1 MQIIKFADERI
12 SSFEASLK
20 RVEDLNNQQ
29 QDQERKEINL
39 RISELRSIVQGLQ
52 DDTIVLE
59 KKSDSQ
65 LEKIEKTINVFE

>member
-1 MQIIKFADERI
+1 MQNNKYVDERI

-20 RVEDLNNQQ
+20 RVEDLINQQ
-29 QDQERKEINL
+29 QDQEHKEINL